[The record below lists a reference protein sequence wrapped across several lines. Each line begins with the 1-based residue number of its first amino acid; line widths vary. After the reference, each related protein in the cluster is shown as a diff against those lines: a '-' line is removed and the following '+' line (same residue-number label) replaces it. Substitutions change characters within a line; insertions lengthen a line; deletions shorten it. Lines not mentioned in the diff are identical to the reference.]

1 MKVSVGK
8 QLMKSKT
15 RRKII
20 VGSAATATA
29 LATGAIAATQ
39 TNAQS
44 VPPTATSQGRFRNK
58 VVLITGGTSGIGRAT
73 VEAFAAEGARV
84 TFCGRREQLGK
95 EVQDTIRTQGGQ
107 ALYIRA
113 DVLKPDDVE
122 AFVQKTIDTYG
133 RIDIAFNNAGVSTQG
148 MVHETPEAEWDRVV
162 DTNLKGVWLSM
173 KYEIPQMLK
182 QESGVIIN
190 NSSVQGFATR
200 PGGSPYAATKA
211 GIMSLTRSA
220 ALEYGTSGI
229 RVIAIAPGIIDTP
242 LFRRYSQ
249 LARTPEG
256 MAQITENVGGLK
268 RIATADEVAK
278 VVMLLSS
285 DEASYITGSPHMI
298 DGGLLAGF

>member
-1 MKVSVGK
+1 
-8 QLMKSKT
+8 MKSKT
-15 RRKII
+15 RRRVI
-20 VGSAATATA
+20 VGSAATLTGLTA
-29 LATGAIAATQ
+29 STITAIQ
-39 TNAQS
+39 TNAQ
-44 VPPTATSQGRFRNK
+44 PTASAATSQGSGRFSNK

-84 TFCGRREQLGK
+84 TFCGRREQLG
-95 EVQDTIRTQGGQ
+95 EEIRASVRAKGGH

-113 DVLKPDDVE
+113 DVLKPDDVQ

-148 MVHETPEAEWDRVV
+148 KVHETPEAEWDRVV

-182 QESGVIIN
+182 QKSGVIIN
-190 NSSVQGFATR
+190 NSSVQAFATR

-229 RVIAIAPGIIDTP
+229 RIIALAPGIIDTP

-249 LARTPEG
+249 QAKTPEG
-256 MAQITENVGGLK
+256 LAQIAENVGGLK

-278 VVMLLSS
+278 AVLLLSS
-285 DEASYITGSPHMI
+285 DEASYITGSPHII

>member
-1 MKVSVGK
+1 MKF
-8 QLMKSKT
+8 QT
-15 RRKII
+15 RRRAI
-20 VGSAATATA
+20 VGGAVTLTGLTASTM
-29 LATGAIAATQ
+29 AATQ
-39 TNAQS
+39 TNAQ
-44 VPPTATSQGRFRNK
+44 PATSTTTSHSAGRFSNK
-58 VVLITGGTSGIGRAT
+58 VVLVTGGTSGIGRAT
-73 VEAFAAEGARV
+73 VEAFAAEGAKV
-84 TFCGRREQLGK
+84 TFCGRREQLG
-95 EVQDTIRTQGGQ
+95 EEIRASVRAKGGH

-113 DVLKPDDVE
+113 DVLKPNDVQT
-122 AFVQKTIDTYG
+122 FVQKTIDTYG

-148 MVHETPEAEWDRVV
+148 KVHETSEEEWDRVV

-182 QESGVIIN
+182 QKSGIIIN

-242 LFRRYSQ
+242 LFRRYSEQ
-249 LARTPEG
+249 AKTPEG
-256 MAQITENVGGLK
+256 LAQISENIGGLK
-268 RIATADEVAK
+268 RIATSSAVARA
-278 VVMLLSS
+278 VMLLSS
-285 DEASYITGSPHMI
+285 DEASYITGSSHFI

>member
-1 MKVSVGK
+1 
-8 QLMKSKT
+8 MKSKT
-15 RRKII
+15 RRRVII
-20 VGSAATATA
+20 GSGATLTGLTA
-29 LATGAIAATQ
+29 GTITANQ
-39 TNAQS
+39 TNAQPM
-44 VPPTATSQGRFRNK
+44 PPASNSQGAGRFSNK

-73 VEAFAAEGARV
+73 VEAFAAEGAKV

-95 EVQDTIRTQGGQ
+95 EVQANVRAKGGDV
-107 ALYIRA
+107 LYIRA
-113 DVLKPDDVE
+113 DVLNPDDVQ
-122 AFVQKTIDTYG
+122 AFVQKTIATYG

-148 MVHETPEAEWDRVV
+148 KVHETSEEEWDRVV

-182 QESGVIIN
+182 QKSGVIIN

-229 RVIAIAPGIIDTP
+229 RVVAIAPGIIDTP
-242 LFRRYSQ
+242 LFRRYSE
-249 LARTPEG
+249 LAKTSEG
-256 MAQITENVGGLK
+256 LAQIAENVGGLK
-268 RIATADEVAK
+268 RIAIADEVAK
-278 VVMLLSS
+278 AVLLLSS
-285 DEASYITGSPHMI
+285 DEASYITGSPHII